1 MSQRVMQME
10 VDILYNVL
18 FYFTVK
24 FTKFEFGIF
33 GTARIACGAG
43 SMKRYGDRP
52 SVCLSV
58 CPIRPPHAAAAG
70 LLLWAWR
77 AGYQPT
83 ATAAAGD
90 MRAVPCCQR
99 T

>member
-1 MSQRVMQME
+1 M
-10 VDILYNVL
+10 YNVL

-58 CPIRPPHAAAAG
+58 PSGRRTPLLQVCCCG
-70 LLLWAWR
+70 LGGQDINRLLQQRR
-77 AGYQPT
+77 AICGQCHVVSV
-83 ATAAAGD
+83 
-90 MRAVPCCQR
+90 RR
-99 T
+99 